1 MRVPVFHGLSPLDL
15 VRPRQAQTIFPFDAP
30 QRTEFYRARNAIY
43 YLFLALGERRGR
55 LTVLMP
61 DYNSGNEVL
70 AIRAAGASIVYCPI
84 GADLTMD
91 PDEVERLCEIH
102 RPDVLYVIHYA
113 GWPQP
118 ISRFV
123 ELCHH
128 RDMLLIEDCALA
140 LLSEVDGRPLGS
152 FGDWSVFCLYKT
164 LPLPNGALLVQN
176 RGGLP
181 IPAPPL
187 RPAGAPSTIGRT
199 AELFVQRAR
208 MRIGPAADALSAVK
222 RGVGRTAN
230 ALDIRRANVGD
241 IGFDLMQVD
250 LSMSEISRWLLE
262 RLDFASIRE
271 RRVGNLRSLSALIGE
286 RVSCPLPSPE
296 TGVCPLFLPI
306 LVPDKRAVVDALRK
320 DGVEALEFWN
330 DSIEPGGTEM
340 SPHARF
346 LREHVLELPLHQ
358 DLTARHMTHMAECLS
373 RLDLRMSHASHRI
386 LAA

>member
-15 VRPRQAQTIFPFDAP
+15 VRPRQARTVFPFDAP
-30 QRTEFYRARNAIY
+30 RRTEFYRARNAIY
-43 YLFLALGERRGR
+43 YLFLALGERRGP
-55 LTVLMP
+55 LTVLVP

-70 AIRAAGASIVYCPI
+70 AIKAAGASIVYCPVRP
-84 GADLTMD
+84 DMTMD
-91 PDEVERLCEIH
+91 PDEVERLCEMH

-118 ISRFV
+118 IARFV
-123 ELCHH
+123 DLCRQ

-176 RGGLP
+176 HGAEP
-181 IPAPPL
+181 MPVPPL

-199 AELFVQRAR
+199 AELLVQRAR
-208 MRIGPAADALSAVK
+208 MRVGAVGQALSAVK
-222 RGVGRTAN
+222 RGVGRTAT

-241 IGFDLMQVD
+241 IGFDLTEVD
-250 LSMSEISRWLLE
+250 LAMSGISRWLLE
-262 RLDFASIRE
+262 RLDVAGIRD
-271 RRVGNLRSLSALIGE
+271 RRIANLRTLSGHLGQQ
-286 RVSCPLPSPE
+286 VSCPLPSPE
-296 TGVCPLFLPI
+296 TGVCPLFLPV

-340 SPHARF
+340 SSNARF

-358 DLTARHMTHMAECLS
+358 DLTARHMTHMARCLS